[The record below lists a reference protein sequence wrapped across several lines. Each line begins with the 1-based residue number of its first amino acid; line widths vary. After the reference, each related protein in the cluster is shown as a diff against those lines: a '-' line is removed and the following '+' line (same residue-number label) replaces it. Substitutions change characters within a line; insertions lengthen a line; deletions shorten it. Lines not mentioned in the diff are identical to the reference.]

1 VFGVYMG
8 ELDIDVKIK
17 GLLNDGTPTIYEAQ

>member
-1 VFGVYMG
+1 MG